1 MARKH
6 DFSFFLSL
14 SIFFQLKNKEIWVG
28 FFKPCLGKF
37 FWRHFILKSI
47 YEFCALFPLSICPLC
62 NIAKSLGRWMQSYFT
77 FEKSTPDLFP
87 LLNVTI
93 ISIFVISKE
102 NNKEFWKKV
111 TLEFWM
117 GMPNTLKNFFR
128 EIEEILKKKWYSNFT
143 KKPYFLK
150 CLRLNYWNDMILKP
164 MIKIIELFFI

>member
-1 MARKH
+1 MSRKI
-6 DFSFFLSL
+6 FLETFYFEKYL
-14 SIFFQLKNKEIWVG
+14 
-28 FFKPCLGKF
+28 
-37 FWRHFILKSI
+37 SI
-47 YEFCALFPLSICPLC
+47 YEFFALFPLSMCPLY

-111 TLEFWM
+111 TLEFWI
-117 GMPNTLKNFFR
+117 GMPNTLKFFFR
-128 EIEEILKKKWYSNFT
+128 EIEAIFKKNDIPISR